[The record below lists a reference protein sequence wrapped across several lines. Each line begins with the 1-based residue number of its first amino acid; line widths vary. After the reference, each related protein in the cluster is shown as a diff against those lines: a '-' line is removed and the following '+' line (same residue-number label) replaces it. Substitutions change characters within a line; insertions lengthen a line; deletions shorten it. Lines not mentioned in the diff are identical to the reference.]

1 VRSTSGAFNRYVK
14 GYPPAKAEDISV
26 FLDAELQSIQNA
38 MNDLAEGF
46 LEPITVAPAKPRNGM
61 LRYAMAGV
69 LGANEG
75 FYGRENGV
83 WVKL

>member
-1 VRSTSGAFNRYVK
+1 MRSTSGAFNRYVK
-14 GYPPAKAEDISV
+14 GYPPAKTEDISV

-38 MNDLAEGF
+38 INDLAEGF
-46 LEPITVAPAKPRNGM
+46 LEPITVAHAKPRDGM
-61 LRYAMAGV
+61 IRYAMAGV
-69 LGANEG
+69 LGASVG